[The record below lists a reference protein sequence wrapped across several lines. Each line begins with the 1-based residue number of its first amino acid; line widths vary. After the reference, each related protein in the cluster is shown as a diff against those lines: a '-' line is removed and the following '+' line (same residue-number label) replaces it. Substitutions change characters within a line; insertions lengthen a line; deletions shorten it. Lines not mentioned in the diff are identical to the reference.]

1 MKIILKENIENIGK
15 KGQIITVADGHGRN
29 YLIPEDKAILASD
42 KNLKLA
48 KQWQEEEAK
57 ALEVQKN
64 EFSALAE
71 SLKDTSL
78 SLVKEAKD
86 NGELYGAVK
95 SGDIIEAAKEKTI
108 TLQKEWFSKDFAIT
122 KTGKTSITL
131 SLPQGIPASIEVEV
145 TA

>member
-78 SLVKEAKD
+78 SLVK
-86 NGELYGAVK
+86 
-95 SGDIIEAAKEKTI
+95 
-108 TLQKEWFSKDFAIT
+108 
-122 KTGKTSITL
+122 
-131 SLPQGIPASIEVEV
+131 
-145 TA
+145 